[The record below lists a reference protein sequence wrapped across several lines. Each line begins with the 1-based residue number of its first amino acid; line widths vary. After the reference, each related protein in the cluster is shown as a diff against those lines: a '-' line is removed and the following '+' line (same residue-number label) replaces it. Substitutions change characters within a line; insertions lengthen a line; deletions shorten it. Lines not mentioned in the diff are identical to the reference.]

1 MNQVLLEHSIC
12 VRLKLRCEMKKH
24 ERPTDIRR
32 LRKETDR
39 KLLIMVLVMLVLVGG
54 GLIAVIYSPTAL
66 LTALPCLLSGAG
78 LILTLYLL
86 LAGLERWLDKEE

>member
-1 MNQVLLEHSIC
+1 
-12 VRLKLRCEMKKH
+12 MKKP
-24 ERPTDIRR
+24 ERPTNTRR

-54 GLIAVIYSPTAL
+54 GLIAMIYSPTAL

-78 LILTLYLL
+78 LILFLYLL
-86 LAGLERWLDKEE
+86 LTGIEWWLDKEE

>member
-1 MNQVLLEHSIC
+1 
-12 VRLKLRCEMKKH
+12 MKKH
-24 ERPTDIRR
+24 ERPTNTRR

-39 KLLIMVLVMLVLVGG
+39 RLLILVLVMLVLVGG

-78 LILTLYLL
+78 LILFLYLL
-86 LAGLERWLDKEE
+86 LTGIEWWLDKQE